1 MSDVLLQPIV
11 DRDSVKKLRGYDE
24 KVIRVK
30 QEWLTQRDP
39 WLSLTCGKGHELQN
53 YRCRQYSF
61 FTCPLHVLVRKGP
74 PLVGC
79 VVQR

>member
-1 MSDVLLQPIV
+1 MVCPIPRGDHNQCVVVAGHMSDVLLQPIV
-11 DRDSVKKLRGYDE
+11 DRDSVKKIRGYDE

-53 YRCRQYSF
+53 YRCR
-61 FTCPLHVLVRKGP
+61 
-74 PLVGC
+74 
-79 VVQR
+79 